1 MAKIIE
7 INNVASF
14 VILSGGGS
22 LLRTFNK
29 INKSLNIS
37 TPLEGECVM
46 EGLYIKAREERLRK
60 RYESSRRGGFDSL
73 LSEAISISRGRGPR
87 NPSPFD
93 ADYDGDYYSY
103 KKVKK
108 SKNQKKQGKSVVLI
122 NGMGGLSYDKIGTY
136 KELMEKESD
145 LIDGSCIIYVMRGRN
160 DDARLF
166 EGGVLESPNVKFI
179 SDYTV
184 LKFDN
189 GVCCLCVGGAVSM
202 NRSWLKS
209 VGKYNENEAPVFN
222 RKELDEAFSKCEG
235 INCLITGFPNPETR
249 KKTVFGEKW
258 YKVDKDLKVK
268 VHDAGKSIGSIVDY
282 IIYKGCD
289 MFMWSI
295 GNTSVNYSGASKH
308 GWTISSTMASGVN
321 SIHAF
326 DTYAVY
332 MSKRQKAEQ
341 DKEKAKMPKDMK
353 KQTQGYTAYN
363 PYVQAISFPYG
374 YTVRGLDTTVTV
386 SSESSTLSDVINT
399 IHHSVTSRGLGTAA
413 TSRVVSAN
421 NSASTTLRGADDIPV
436 TAGTLRSVDT
446 ISAAVRSAGNTS
458 VDNAFVDGPDS
469 LGF

>member
-22 LLRTFNK
+22 LLRAFNK
-29 INKSLNIS
+29 INKSLSIS

-46 EGLYIKAREERLRK
+46 EGLYIRAREERLMK
-60 RYESSRRGGFDSL
+60 RRDGSRRGDFDSL
-73 LSEAISISRGRGPR
+73 LNEVVSLGMRRGPR

-93 ADYDGDYYSY
+93 ADYGFYNEY

-108 SKNQKKQGKSVVLI
+108 PKNQKKQGKNVFLI
-122 NGMGGLSYDKIGTY
+122 NGMGGLSYDKIDRY

-145 LIDGSCIIYVMRGRN
+145 LIDGSCVIYVMRGRN

-166 EGGVLESPNVKFI
+166 EEGILDSPNVKFI

-202 NRSWLKS
+202 NMSWLKS

-222 RKELDEAFSKCEG
+222 RKELDEAFSKCDG

-258 YKVDKDLKVK
+258 YKVDKDLRGK

-289 MFMWSI
+289 MFLWSI
-295 GNTSVNYSGASKH
+295 GNTSINYSGASKR
-308 GWTISSTMASGVN
+308 GWTISSTMASGIN
-321 SIHAF
+321 SIHPF

-332 MSKRQKAEQ
+332 KAKRQKAEQ
-341 DKEKAKMPKDMK
+341 DKERAKQSKEMK
-353 KQTQGYTAYN
+353 KQMQGYTSYHPFVRA
-363 PYVQAISFPYG
+363 VSSPYG
-374 YTVRGLDTTVTV
+374 YTVMGSGSTVTV
-386 SSESSTLSDVINT
+386 SSGSATLMDVVNT
-399 IHHSVTSRGLGTAA
+399 IHRMST
-413 TSRVVSAN
+413 N
-421 NSASTTLRGADDIPV
+421 DSASVTLRGADDIPA
-436 TAGTLRSVDT
+436 TAGTLRSADT
-446 ISAAVRSAGNTS
+446 ISAAVRSAVNTS
-458 VDNAFVDGPDS
+458 ADNAFVDGPDS